1 MIINHRLVTLTPPVA
16 LALMLAG
23 CASTHSASYTKFA
36 NAFLPAAPSALSTPS
51 SDPAPA
57 ALPAPSGL
65 YAHEPVDLL
74 AAVAPLPSLTDLR
87 LRQADEHYRRGR
99 DFYDAGD
106 PTNARAEFDRA
117 IEALLTTPADPADRQ
132 RLERKTDQLTEAIY
146 RLDTEGL
153 GASQSAGEI
162 VYDKPPLE
170 GILDMTFPVDPSLK
184 PKVAGELGGTA
195 SQLPLE
201 LRDPVLSFIHYFS
214 TDRGH
219 KILEAGL
226 RRAGRYRGMIEQTLA
241 QEGIPK
247 ELIYLAQDESGF
259 LPRARSYKSC
269 VGLWQFAQFRG
280 REYGLN
286 QTPYYDERMDPVKAT
301 QAAAH
306 HLHDLYKHFGD
317 WYLAMAAYDCGP
329 GCVDHAVERTG
340 YADFWELQRLNVLP
354 KETSNYVPLILAM
367 TIMAKNPKDY
377 GLDGVVPDPAESFD
391 TVPMQGATSLPL
403 VADALGV
410 TVAELQDLNPALIRN
425 VAPDGYALKVPK
437 GRADD
442 LTSALAQVPVE
453 HRAAWRLHRVEPGET
468 FASIAHRTG
477 SSVRALQAAN
487 SGIELDPAPGAL
499 IAVPLAP
506 RPERVTRR
514 VVASRSHTTHRSRHT
529 AATARRRA
537 TSHTHSSYTASLH
550 SPHRRSTTVNR

>member
-1 MIINHRLVTLTPPVA
+1 MIFNHRLVTLTPPVA
-16 LALMLAG
+16 LALILAG

-36 NAFLPAAPSALSTPS
+36 NAFLPAAPSASGLA
-51 SDPAPA
+51 PAPVG
-57 ALPAPSGL
+57 LPAPSGL
-65 YAHEPVDLL
+65 YSYEPVTLL
-74 AAVAPLPSLTDLR
+74 ATLTPLSSLTDQR

-106 PTNARAEFDRA
+106 PASARAEFDRA

-132 RLERKTDQLTEAIY
+132 RIERKTDQLTEAIY

-153 GASQSAGEI
+153 AASQSGDEV

-184 PKVAGELGGTA
+184 PKVAGELGETA

-241 QEGIPK
+241 REGIPK

-280 REYGLN
+280 RQYGLN

-301 QAAAH
+301 QAAAR

-317 WYLAMAAYDCGP
+317 WYLAMAAYNCGP

-340 YADFWELQRLNVLP
+340 YADFWELQRLNALP
-354 KETSNYVPLILAM
+354 KETSNYVPLILAL
-367 TIMAKNPKDY
+367 TIMSKNAKDY
-377 GLDGVVPDPAESFD
+377 GLDGVIPDPPETFD
-391 TVPMQGATSLPL
+391 TVPLEGATSLPL

-410 TVAELQDLNPALIRN
+410 TVAELQDLNPALLRN
-425 VAPDGYALKVPK
+425 VAPSGYLLKIPQ
-437 GRADD
+437 GRTAD
-442 LTSALAQVPVE
+442 LNAALAQVPVE
-453 HRAAWRLHRVEPGET
+453 HRASWRLHRVEAGET
-468 FASIAHRTG
+468 LASIARRTG
-477 SSVRALQAAN
+477 SSVRALEAAN
-487 SGIELDPAPGAL
+487 SRFELDPAPSAFVV
-499 IAVPLAP
+499 VPLAP
-506 RPERVTRR
+506 RPERIPRSA
-514 VVASRSHTTHRSRHT
+514 VASRKHTTRRGGHT
-529 AATARRRA
+529 STTARRRS
-537 TSHTHSSYTASLH
+537 TSHTHAAYTASLR
-550 SPHRRSTTVNR
+550 SPRHRSGTVNR